1 MIATAGPVIVMAQ
14 EELTALID
22 AAADAAIERY
32 VKAHPNTGKLRPAAV
47 TQSDAAK
54 MLGKSR
60 PTIGKMVKAGTF
72 KMNKLGMIPIEQ
84 IDLVMRQA

>member
-14 EELTALID
+14 EELAALIA

-32 VKAHPNTGKLRPAAV
+32 VKAYPNTGKLRPPAV

-72 KMNKLGMIPIEQ
+72 RMNKLGMIPIEQ
-84 IDLVMRQA
+84 IDSALRQS